1 MAHRSSDDYRAA
13 EQRGRTAEQIT
24 KWIYRLGGCR
34 CLGQRIKTPFGEID
48 LCMARGNQLFV
59 LEVKYHKKPE
69 LGPES
74 AVPTPKQVRRI
85 RNAISWYVARNAN
98 LKDKQIIIR
107 LVQWNS
113 WRHFK
118 QTHISFLF

>member
-1 MAHRSSDDYRAA
+1 MTHRSSDDYRAA
-13 EQRGRTAEQIT
+13 EQRGRVAEQVT
-24 KWIYRLGGCR
+24 KWIYRLGGYQ
-34 CLGQRIKTPFGEID
+34 CLGQRIRTPFGEMD

-59 LEVKYHKKPE
+59 LEVKFHTQSG

-85 RNAISWYVARNAN
+85 RNAISWYLAQHDK
-98 LKDKQIIIR
+98 LQDKQIIIR

-113 WRHFK
+113 WWRFK
-118 QTHISFLF
+118 QTDISFLF